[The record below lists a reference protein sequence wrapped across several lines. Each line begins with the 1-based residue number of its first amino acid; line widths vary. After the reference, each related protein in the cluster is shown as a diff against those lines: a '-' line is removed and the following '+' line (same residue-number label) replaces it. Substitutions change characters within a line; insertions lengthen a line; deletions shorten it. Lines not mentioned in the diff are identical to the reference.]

1 MRVEVKLPDL
11 GLDDLEIVA
20 SMWLVEVGAEV
31 SEGDRVLEVLAGNV
45 TVDISTP
52 ASGVFVEALVGEDET
67 LTPGQVL
74 AIIETPLAA

>member
-31 SEGDRVLEVLAGNV
+31 SEGDRVLEVLAGNI
-45 TVDISTP
+45 TVDISAP
-52 ASGVFVEALVGEDET
+52 ASGIFAEALVWEDEK
-67 LTPGQVL
+67 LTTGQVL
-74 AIIETPLAA
+74 AIIETTSPA